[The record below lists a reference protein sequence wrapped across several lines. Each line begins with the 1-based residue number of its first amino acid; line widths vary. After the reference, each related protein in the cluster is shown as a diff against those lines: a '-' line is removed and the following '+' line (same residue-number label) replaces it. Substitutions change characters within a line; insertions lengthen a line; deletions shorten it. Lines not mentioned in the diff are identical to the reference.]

1 MGGRQEDRVPL
12 LGGPWLVLL
21 IPQAGR
27 ELDSFHGDE
36 QETTIRMAVCVGDLS
51 HEDGIDGSLCL
62 DHVKPSWFHRMSR
75 EHIVLNLN
83 LS

>member
-1 MGGRQEDRVPL
+1 
-12 LGGPWLVLL
+12 
-21 IPQAGR
+21 
-27 ELDSFHGDE
+27 
-36 QETTIRMAVCVGDLS
+36 MAICIGDLS

-62 DHVKPSWFHRMSR
+62 DHVKPSWFHQMSR